1 MSADASRV
9 NWRFFTW
16 HPQFLSLCVS
26 WCTTWPQQ
34 MLHNMVS
41 SVYVLLDSPLDLI
54 NWGFTNIIGL
64 CTSCCKLC
72 MSYLIHHQ
80 TSWIV
85 ASLIS
90 SVKCHHMTL
99 SNASSNVIIN
109 LRLNWCNMRPHQMMQ
124 ILSLWIFCWILQT
137 GQMMLLPLAPL
148 SYVSFDAS
156 SDLIKCFFTW
166 HHQFMSNLMHH

>member
-1 MSADASRV
+1 MLLQLTRLIFVSLDASHDLSKC
-9 NWRFFTW
+9 FFTW
-16 HPQFLSLCVS
+16 HRQF
-26 WCTTWPQQ
+26 
-34 MLHNMVS
+34 
-41 SVYVLLDSPLDLI
+41 
-54 NWGFTNIIGL
+54 
-64 CTSCCKLC
+64 

-109 LRLNWCNMRPHQMMQ
+109 LRRNWCNMRPHQMMQ
-124 ILSLWIFCWILQT
+124 IISLWIFCWILQT

-148 SYVSFDAS
+148 SYVSFD
-156 SDLIKCFFTW
+156 DLIKCFFTW
-166 HHQFMSNLMHH
+166 HHQFMSNLMHQ